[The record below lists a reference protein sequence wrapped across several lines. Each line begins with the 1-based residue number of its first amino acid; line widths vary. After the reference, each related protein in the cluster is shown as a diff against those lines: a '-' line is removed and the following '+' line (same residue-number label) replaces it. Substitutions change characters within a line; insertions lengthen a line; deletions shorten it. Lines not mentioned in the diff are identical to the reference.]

1 MLKSIAVISAVT
13 VAVYAQ
19 ANPLIPSN
27 ISQGCSTFLN
37 ALNTNTQVSA
47 CTSALNIGLDGFAPG
62 KTATAS
68 AADIAKALETVCSS
82 NACPSNVMTQ
92 QLTAFYSA
100 CTPELTSDPVK
111 EIVSLYDILYVIS
124 PMKEAVCSKGDDGK
138 WCVMSSN
145 TLGGASASEV
155 QSSLYTQNGQTVIP
169 NTSSFSENNVPFLLL
184 KPELEKDVLCKACTR
199 NVLTAYINH
208 ESNVPYAPGLGKSQ
222 LLQPQTALFNAV
234 KEKCGDGFMDN
245 QIKAAGGIGSNVIKP
260 NAAAPSANAALSGL
274 MAIAA
279 GFVTLAIQ
287 AL

>member
-19 ANPLIPSN
+19 SNTLIPSN
-27 ISQGCSTFLN
+27 ISDGCRTFLN
-37 ALNTNTQVSA
+37 ALDTNTQVSA
-47 CTSALNIGLDGFAPG
+47 CTSALNVGLDGFAPG
-62 KTATAS
+62 KPATAS
-68 AADIAKALETVCSS
+68 ASEIASALETVCSS
-82 NACPSNVMTQ
+82 NACPADVISK
-92 QLTAFYSA
+92 QLTDFSSA
-100 CTPELTSDPVK
+100 CPTELSSVEEVT
-111 EIVSLYDILYVIS
+111 ILYDILYTIS
-124 PMKEAVCSKGDDGK
+124 PLKDAVCSKGDDGK

-145 TLGGASASEV
+145 TLGGASASDV

-169 NTSSFSENNVPFLLL
+169 NTSNFSKNNVPFLLL

-208 ESNVPYAPGLGKSQ
+208 ESKVPYAPGLSKSQ

-234 KEKCGDGFMDN
+234 KEKCGDNFMDN
-245 QIKAAGGIGSNVIKP
+245 QIKAAGGIGNGLNDRITG
-260 NAAAPSANAALSGL
+260 AAAPSANAALSGL

-279 GFVTLAIQ
+279 GLVTLAVQ